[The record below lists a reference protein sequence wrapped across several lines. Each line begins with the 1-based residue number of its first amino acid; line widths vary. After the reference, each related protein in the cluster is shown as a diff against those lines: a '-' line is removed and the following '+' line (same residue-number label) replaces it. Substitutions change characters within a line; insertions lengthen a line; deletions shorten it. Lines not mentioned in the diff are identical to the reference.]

1 MYCESRHEAH
11 QGRMFANMAL
21 VVARLRRSLR
31 ARLLQSIVKSASIS
45 CAHGYAFA
53 QTPKPLNLCTTYEKH
68 NCTVLVLVR
77 PLQQRIPDLLVL
89 TTYRKTTL
97 GPRKN
102 IKI

>member
-11 QGRMFANMAL
+11 QERMFANMAV

-53 QTPKPLNLCTTYEKH
+53 QTPN
-68 NCTVLVLVR
+68 R
-77 PLQQRIPDLLVL
+77 
-89 TTYRKTTL
+89 
-97 GPRKN
+97 
-102 IKI
+102 